1 MSALNES
8 MLKVKWNEELK
19 NMFKKLYTLGQ
30 FLLLW
35 DISPKNETVDE
46 KLKQIENDIKEE
58 YTK

>member
-1 MSALNES
+1 MSGLNES

-30 FLLLW
+30 FLLLC
-35 DISPKNETVDE
+35 DISPKSETVDE